1 MEKLLRMLPL
11 KPAPLAVRYGVT
23 SLLVGLSYLIIIGIQ
38 DETGLIVF
46 YLFFP
51 AVMGCAM
58 IFDHGSGV
66 LALSEST
73 LLLFLR
79 VKLPASYALPPR
91 YILPFVLY
99 IAVALAL
106 SLLSEGL
113 RVAWSRAAAAERT
126 KDLLLQEL
134 GHRTKNNLAMVVS
147 LLSLQA
153 STKTNPE
160 TRNAL
165 EKTVARVRAIAAA
178 HDYFQPFHHDRKVEM
193 RAYLETLCSHL
204 GDSLRD
210 VRPIAVLVE
219 VDDILLSVEQAIPV
233 GLIVNELV
241 TNALKHA
248 FPDNRPGTIRV
259 SLKGVSAVSLVVEDN
274 GIGCPEI
281 KPTHL
286 GSRLTLLLAQQLGAA
301 ITWENGTTGCR
312 AHLGFV
318 LNA

>member
-281 KPTHL
+281 KPTRL

-301 ITWENGTTGCR
+301 ITWENGAAGCR

>member
-1 MEKLLRMLPL
+1 MEKLLSILPL
-11 KPAPLAVRYGVT
+11 KPTPPAIRYGVT
-23 SLLVGLSYLIIIGIQ
+23 SLLVGLSYLIVIGIQ
-38 DETGLIVF
+38 DETGLIAF

-51 AVMGCAM
+51 AVMGSAM
-58 IFDHGSGV
+58 VFDRGSGF
-66 LALSEST
+66 LALGET
-73 LLLFLR
+73 AALLYWR

-91 YILPFVLY
+91 YILPLVLY
-99 IAVALAL
+99 IAVALVL

-126 KDLLLQEL
+126 KDVLLQEL

-160 TRNAL
+160 TRQAL
-165 EKTVARVRAIAAA
+165 EKTVARVRAIAGA
-178 HDYFQPFHHDRKVEM
+178 HDHFQPFDHDRKIEM
-193 RAYLETLCSHL
+193 RGYLETLCVHL

-210 VRPIAVLVE
+210 VRPIAVLVD
-219 VDDILLSVEQAIPV
+219 VDDVHLSPEQAIPV

-241 TNALKHA
+241 TNSLKHA

-259 SLKGVSAVSLVVEDN
+259 SLKGTSPLSLVVEDN

-281 KPTHL
+281 KPARL
-286 GSRLTLLLAQQLGAA
+286 GSRLMLLLAQQLGAA
-301 ITWENGTTGCR
+301 ITWENTMSGCR
-312 AHLGFV
+312 AQLVFV
-318 LNA
+318 PSD